1 MTTEEQVLR
10 EKFPGRFLT
19 VAFVLTAIGLFG
31 LVRNIYFSYKSVRIT
46 HEQNLRIRELYGV
59 IIHLDEVLTL
69 SAKMAAATGDHRWE
83 ERYLSFEPHLD
94 AAIKEAKRLAPYA
107 YSKEAVDVTD
117 VANQK
122 LVEMEKRSFEL
133 VRKNKQQKAMSLL
146 SSLEYEQ
153 QKQIYKFGITRFAGP
168 TLELRLQELRGQIA
182 YLDEAISM
190 TLRMAVTTQNR
201 EWKKRY
207 ELFQPQF
214 YAALREVAELAPNR
228 GIEEMARQLEETS
241 QRLIAL
247 DEQALMLL
255 EKDRVEEARD
265 TVFSGNY
272 EELKRENA
280 GKITRL
286 NLLIHKYADTLVE
299 SSRKKT
305 LLSMFAAAVIVLA
318 LLLAW
323 FAVVQALR
331 RWRLAMMENQR
342 KLYLRTTEL
351 AELNR
356 SLDQK
361 ISEKTAKLI
370 KAKER
375 LEREVA
381 ERRKMD
387 ATLRLIVEDVS
398 AVMGEA
404 FFRMLVS
411 SLSKILEV
419 RYAIIT
425 EITDLGRGRV
435 STLALWMG
443 DGFGENFEY
452 SLEGT
457 PCENVVGR
465 MRCFYQ
471 ERVRELFPNDPW
483 LAKIGAESY
492 LGIPLFD
499 SKNNPIGHLAIL
511 DTKPMSDDPHHEIIL
526 RMLAARAS
534 TEMERT
540 GMMLE
545 LAEREERERLII
557 DTAYDAFVSINTKG
571 IIVEWNKRAEEIFGW
586 TRDEAL
592 GMTMASLLI
601 PLKYRKAHEKGMH
614 HFLETGEGPVLNKRI
629 RISALRR
636 SGAEFSVEL
645 TIGSA
650 VQMKGKYVF
659 HAFIRDLSA
668 ESPALPL
675 EEITTPGEKKAA

>member
-1 MTTEEQVLR
+1 MTAEVQLLR
-10 EKFPGRFLT
+10 EKFPSRFLT

-59 IIHLDEVLTL
+59 IIHLDEVLTM
-69 SAKMAAATGDHRWE
+69 SAKMAAATGDLRWE

-94 AAIKEAKRLAPYA
+94 AAIKEAKKLAPYA
-107 YSKEAVDVTD
+107 YSEKAVDMTD

-122 LVEMEKRSFEL
+122 LVKMEKRSFEL
-133 VRKNKQQKAMSLL
+133 IGENKRQEAMALL
-146 SSLEYEQ
+146 SGKEYEQ

-168 TLELRLQELRGQIA
+168 TLELRLQELRGQLA
-182 YLDEAISM
+182 YLNEAISM
-190 TLRMAVTTQNR
+190 TIRMAVTTQNR
-201 EWKKRY
+201 EWKERY
-207 ELFQPQF
+207 ELFQPQL
-214 YAALREVAELAPNR
+214 YALLREAAELAPNR
-228 GIEEMARQLEETS
+228 GIEEVTRQLEGTN
-241 QRLIAL
+241 QKIIAL
-247 DEQALMLL
+247 DEQALMFL
-255 EKDRVEEARD
+255 EKGRVEEARD
-265 TVFSGNY
+265 AVLSSDY

-280 GKITRL
+280 GKIARF
-286 NLLIHKYADTLVE
+286 NLLIHKYADSLVE
-299 SSRKKT
+299 SSRNKT
-305 LLSMFAAAVIVLA
+305 LLSMFAAAVIVIA
-318 LLLAW
+318 LLMAW
-323 FAVVQALR
+323 LAVVQALR
-331 RWRLAMMENQR
+331 RWRLAIMENHR

-356 SLDQK
+356 SLDQR
-361 ISEKTAKLI
+361 ISEKTTKLR
-370 KAKER
+370 KANER

-381 ERRKMD
+381 ERRTME
-387 ATLRLIVEDVS
+387 AALRLIVEEIS

-404 FFRMLVS
+404 FFKMLVS

-425 EITDLGRGRV
+425 EITDFERRRV
-435 STLALWMG
+435 RTLAVWMG
-443 DGFGENFEY
+443 DSFGENFEY

-499 SKNNPIGHLAIL
+499 FKNNPIGHLAIL
-511 DTKPMSDDPHHEIIL
+511 DTKSMRENPHHEMIL
-526 RMLAARAS
+526 KMLAARAS
-534 TEMERT
+534 AEMER
-540 GMMLE
+540 MAVMLE
-545 LAEREERERLII
+545 LEQREERERLII
-557 DTAYDAFVSINTKG
+557 DTAYDAFVSINAKG
-571 IIVEWNKRAEEIFGW
+571 VIVEWNKRAEEIFGW
-586 TRDEAL
+586 TREEAL

-601 PLKYRKAHEKGMH
+601 PLKYRMAHEKGMRA
-614 HFLETGEGPVLNKRI
+614 FLEKGEGPVLNKRI
-629 RISALRR
+629 HVLALRR
-636 SGAEFSVEL
+636 SGAEFPVEL
-645 TIGSA
+645 TIGSP
-650 VQMKGKYVF
+650 VQMKDGYIF